1 MDPIHLK
8 FTKLWFK
15 TACFLTDKL
24 SRYWNQN
31 KLGLCTIPGCTGDE
45 SGSLEHYLLFCPALS
60 SARLNV
66 MQLSQ
71 KISLEHEALRNIL
84 QNTFSNQKT
93 ENIVQFLLDCSS
105 VPEIV
110 TLSQSD
116 NSYLVDRLF
125 YLSQT
130 WCYSIHRSRMNRLGL
145 LQYR

>member
-1 MDPIHLK
+1 MLSV
-8 FTKLWFK
+8 
-15 TACFLTDKL
+15 CYVTDKL
-24 SRYWNQN
+24 SRHWNQN

-125 YLSQT
+125 YLSRT